1 MSLKISTAALRT
13 YDLLKES
20 PRATPRHSD
29 ARDPVVIEEI
39 HRRLRELIMT
49 YKITSQLGQHGQTF
63 IFFSEV
69 EPLVREGAFDDLLW
83 LL

>member
-1 MSLKISTAALRT
+1 MSMKIATAALRT

-20 PRATPRHSD
+20 PRATPRRSD
-29 ARDPVVIEEI
+29 ARDPVVLEEI

-69 EPLVREGAFDDLLW
+69 EPLVRAGAFDDLLW

>member
-1 MSLKISTAALRT
+1 MSLKISAAALRN

-20 PRATPRHSD
+20 TRATPRHSD
-29 ARDPVVIEEI
+29 ARDPAVLEEI

-49 YKITSQLGQHGQTF
+49 YRITSQLGQHGQTF

-69 EPLVREGAFDDLLW
+69 EPLVREGAFDDLLS

>member
-1 MSLKISTAALRT
+1 MSLKITTAALRT

-20 PRATPRHSD
+20 PRATQRRSD
-29 ARDPVVIEEI
+29 ARDPVVLEAIQG
-39 HRRLRELIMT
+39 RLRELIVS
-49 YKITSQLGQHGQTF
+49 YRINSQIGQHGQTF

>member
-1 MSLKISTAALRT
+1 MSLKIATAALRT

-20 PRATPRHSD
+20 PRATPRSSD
-29 ARDPVVIEEI
+29 ARDPMVLEEI

-49 YKITSQLGQHGQTF
+49 YKITSQIGQHGQTF

-69 EPLVREGAFDDLLW
+69 EPLVRAGAFDDLLW